1 MKDNLVI
8 TISREFGSAGRE
20 IGEKAA
26 KALGIPFYDRAIILK
41 AAENSGLSED
51 FIEKEEQRVTNSML
65 FNLSTGGIA
74 NQNFQFMSDQIYIA
88 QSRAI
93 REYADE
99 GSCVIVGRC
108 ADYILRE
115 DVKCLNVFIYADK
128 YFKLN
133 RIMQKYALDQS
144 AAEKMIKESDK
155 KRSRHYRFY
164 TSMEWGEKENYALC
178 INSGKLGVEN
188 AVQIIIDA
196 AEKL

>member
-1 MKDNLVI
+1 MKNDIVI
-8 TISREFGSAGRE
+8 TISREFGSGGRE

-41 AAENSGLSED
+41 AAENSGLSEE

-65 FNLSTGGIA
+65 FNLSTGGISS
-74 NQNFQFMSDQIYIA
+74 QNFQFMSDQIYIA

-99 GSCVIVGRC
+99 GACVIVGRC

-128 YFKLN
+128 YFKFN
-133 RIMQKYALDQS
+133 RIMKKYALDQS
-144 AAEKMIKESDK
+144 AAEKMIRESDK

-164 TSMEWGEKENYALC
+164 TSMEWGDKENYALC
-178 INSGKLGVEN
+178 LNSGKLGIDN
-188 AVQIIIDA
+188 AVRIIVDA
-196 AEKL
+196 AEKM